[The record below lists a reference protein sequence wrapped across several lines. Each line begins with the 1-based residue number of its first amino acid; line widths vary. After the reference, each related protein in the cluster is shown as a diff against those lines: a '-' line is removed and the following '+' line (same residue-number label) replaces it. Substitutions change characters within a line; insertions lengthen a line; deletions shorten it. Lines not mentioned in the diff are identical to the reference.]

1 MKEAT
6 LPLGPPLGPGV
17 DISVLCIPLRARV
30 GHLGSLQ
37 EPSSMRKNPYD
48 TQRDSSC
55 SCLRQGRSSRV
66 VKGAQELASKAR
78 RAETSWA
85 ARSCCFP
92 VFWAQRWWPQG
103 LSPECLRPTD
113 VFLT

>member
-66 VKGAQELASKAR
+66 MKGAQELASKAR
-78 RAETSWA
+78 QAERDLMGGSLLLLPCVLGSEVVATGSE
-85 ARSCCFP
+85 P
-92 VFWAQRWWPQG
+92 
-103 LSPECLRPTD
+103 
-113 VFLT
+113 